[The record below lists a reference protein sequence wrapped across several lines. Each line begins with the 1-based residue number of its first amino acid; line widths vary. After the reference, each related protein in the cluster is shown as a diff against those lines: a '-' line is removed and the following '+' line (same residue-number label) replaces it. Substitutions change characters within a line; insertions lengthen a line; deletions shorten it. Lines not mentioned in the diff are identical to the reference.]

1 MTLAG
6 TPPTMALSG
15 TSLVTTEPAPTIAFS
30 PMVTPDRIVAFEPTQ
45 TFFFQNDRGRVGS
58 APVFGGEAVV
68 EGGKDHVMPDLAT
81 VVQCHP
87 AMILKMTASV
97 DENVLAYRDI
107 LPKIRIEPGG
117 IHEKTDRPAY

>member
-1 MTLAG
+1 
-6 TPPTMALSG
+6 
-15 TSLVTTEPAPTIAFS
+15 
-30 PMVTPDRIVAFEPTQ
+30 MVTPDRIVAFEPTRHL
-45 TFFFQNDRGRVGS
+45 FQNDRGRVGS

-107 LPKIRIEPGG
+107 LQNRIERGEYTKRR
-117 IHEKTDRPAY
+117 IDRLIKQAGYSSRISSGS